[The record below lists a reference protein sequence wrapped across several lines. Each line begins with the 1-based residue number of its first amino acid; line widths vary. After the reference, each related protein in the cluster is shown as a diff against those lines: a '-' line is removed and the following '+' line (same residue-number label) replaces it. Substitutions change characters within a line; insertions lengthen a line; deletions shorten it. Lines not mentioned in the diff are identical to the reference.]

1 MIKDLLLEIGTEE
14 LPSSAVYS
22 AIEQIHKNSEKVLK
36 NYRIGYEK
44 INSYGSPRRIVLYIN
59 NIEETQSP
67 LTTKVLGPFKKDAYD
82 KDDKPTKVAIGFAK
96 AMGVNLDQLGIEI
109 GKKGEVVFAEKIES
123 GKKSID
129 VLPMILKEIIL
140 SLEFEKSMLWD
151 FPDLR
156 FSRPIRWVLSLF
168 GDELIDFSIDGIKS
182 NKFTYGHRLFG
193 KETILINNCSEYF
206 DKLKEKLVIV
216 DQNLRRKIILEEIK
230 RIEERIIED
239 KKLEG
244 NEIEHEKI
252 EDKIL
257 RKIIEKIKDK
267 KLKVKITPKVL
278 DEVVNLVEF
287 PQVMICNYP
296 EKFLKLPKEILVTA
310 MQSHQRYFPIED
322 IDGNLT
328 NLFVVAHN
336 GFKESEDLIKEGH
349 QRVLKA
355 RLEDASY
362 SFHKDISINFS
373 DRTELLKGIVYHD
386 KLGSLYNKIKRL
398 EELGTYLADIND
410 MQDLIDNLKQTVKL
424 CKNDL
429 TTKMVGEFP
438 ELQGVVGKIYTDS
451 SYIST
456 LYESSKLSGEEK
468 IVSKAIYEHYLPIQ
482 ADGDLP
488 ESKVGSIVSVV
499 DRLDNILG
507 MLSIGHIPTSS
518 QDPHAL
524 RRQASGIISIVLN
537 ISLSF
542 SLSDMITKNYEL
554 YKDQILHFLTQ
565 EEEGIQAATKANTVF
580 NNKKQVGKEADL
592 KFNHKNQNK
601 KESDFGKAFE
611 FSKEEIVKKVKDFI
625 LDRLK
630 AYLIS
635 LEHPS
640 ELFDAITSVSN
651 EQIVDIVERESAL
664 FEFVKSGNFE
674 DIIVPYER
682 CYNLSK
688 GEMSYPE
695 FYPVDDKLLS
705 HPTEIKLND
714 LIKTSERKIKEL
726 IDSKKYD
733 LVLKKLSSLR
743 PLVDKLFDDVLIME
757 KDINIKRNR
766 LSLLLLCVKTY
777 NMFCDFSKI
786 IHFVYKK

>member
-1 MIKDLLLEIGTEE
+1 MKGDKRLAKDLLLEIGTEE

-22 AIEQIHKNSEKVLK
+22 AIEQIHKNSEKVFK

-44 INSYGSPRRIVLYIN
+44 IKSYGSPRRIVLYIN

-67 LTTKVLGPFKKDAYD
+67 IITKVLGPFKKDSYNEEGN
-82 KDDKPTKVAIGFAK
+82 PTKVAIGFAK
-96 AMGVNLDQLGIEI
+96 AMGVSLDQLGIEI
-109 GKKGEVVFAEKIES
+109 GKKGKVVFAEKVES

-129 VLPMILKEIIL
+129 ILPGILKEIIL

-151 FPDLR
+151 FLDLK

-168 GDELIDFSIDGIKS
+168 GDELINFSIGGIKS

-193 KETILINNCSEYF
+193 KETILINNCSQYF
-206 DKLKEKLVIV
+206 TKLKEKLVIV

-230 RIEERIIED
+230 KIEERIIKD
-239 KKLEG
+239 KKIEG
-244 NEIEHEKI
+244 NEIEHKKI
-252 EDKIL
+252 EDKI
-257 RKIIEKIKDK
+257 IEKVKDK

-296 EKFLKLPKEILVTA
+296 EKFLKLPKEISVTA
-310 MQSHQRYFPIED
+310 MQSHQRYFPVED

-328 NLFVVAHN
+328 NLFVVVHN

-349 QRVLKA
+349 KRVLEA
-355 RLEDASY
+355 RLEDALY
-362 SFHKDISINFS
+362 SFNKDISINFS
-373 DRTELLKGIVYHD
+373 DRTELLKSIIFHD
-386 KLGSLYNKIKRL
+386 KLGSIYNKTKRL
-398 EELGTYLADIND
+398 EELGTYLANINNL
-410 MQDLIDNLKQTVKL
+410 QDLMDNLKRTARL

-429 TTKMVGEFP
+429 TTKMVDEFP
-438 ELQGVVGKIYTDS
+438 ELQGTIGNIYTDS
-451 SYIST
+451 STIIT
-456 LYESSKLSGEEK
+456 LYYPDSKLTEEPE
-468 IVSKAIYEHYLPIQ
+468 IVSKAIYEHYLPVQ

-488 ESKVGSIVSVV
+488 KTKVGSIISVV
-499 DRLDNILG
+499 DKLDNIVG

-524 RRQASGIISIVLN
+524 RRQSNGIISIVLN
-537 ISLSF
+537 LNFSF
-542 SLSDMITKNYEL
+542 PLSDIIGKTCEL
-554 YKDQILHFLTQ
+554 YRNQIS
-565 EEEGIQAATKANTVF
+565 NV
-580 NNKKQVGKEADL
+580 
-592 KFNHKNQNK
+592 
-601 KESDFGKAFE
+601 FE
-611 FSKEEIVKKVKDFI
+611 FSQEEIVKKVKDFI

-630 AYLIS
+630 AYLIN

-640 ELFDAITSVSN
+640 ELFNAIICVSN
-651 EQIVDIVERESAL
+651 EQIVDILERESAL
-664 FEFVKSGNFE
+664 FEFIKFRKFE

-688 GEMSYPE
+688 GGK
-695 FYPVDDKLLS
+695 FYPTDDKLLS

-714 LIKTSERKIKEL
+714 SIRIAEKKINEH

-733 LVLKKLSSLR
+733 LVLKELFSLR
-743 PLVDKLFDDVLIME
+743 PLVDRLFDDVLIME
-757 KDINIKRNR
+757 EDLNIRRNR
-766 LSLLLLCVKTY
+766 LSLLLYCVNIY
-777 NMFCDFSKI
+777 NKFCDFSKI

>member
-1 MIKDLLLEIGTEE
+1 MKGDKRLAKDLLLEIGTEE

-22 AIEQIHKNSEKVLK
+22 AIEQIHKNSEKVFK

-44 INSYGSPRRIVLYIN
+44 IKSYGSPRRIVLYIN

-67 LTTKVLGPFKKDAYD
+67 IITKVLGPFKKDSYNEEGN
-82 KDDKPTKVAIGFAK
+82 PTKVAIGFAK
-96 AMGVNLDQLGIEI
+96 AMGVSLDQLGIEI
-109 GKKGEVVFAEKIES
+109 GKKGKVVFAEKVES

-129 VLPMILKEIIL
+129 ILPGILKEIIL

-151 FPDLR
+151 FLDLK

-168 GDELIDFSIDGIKS
+168 GDELINFSIGGIKS

-193 KETILINNCSEYF
+193 KETILINNCSQYF
-206 DKLKEKLVIV
+206 TKLKEKLVIV

-230 RIEERIIED
+230 
-239 KKLEG
+239 
-244 NEIEHEKI
+244 KI
-252 EDKIL
+252 EDKI
-257 RKIIEKIKDK
+257 IEKVKDK

-296 EKFLKLPKEILVTA
+296 EKFLKLPKEISVTA
-310 MQSHQRYFPIED
+310 MQSHQRYFPVED

-328 NLFVVAHN
+328 NLFVVVHN

-349 QRVLKA
+349 KRVLEA
-355 RLEDASY
+355 RLEDALY
-362 SFHKDISINFS
+362 SFNKDISINFS
-373 DRTELLKGIVYHD
+373 DRTELLKSIIFHD
-386 KLGSLYNKIKRL
+386 KLGSLYNKTKRL
-398 EELGTYLADIND
+398 EELGTYLANINNL
-410 MQDLIDNLKQTVKL
+410 QDLMDNLKRTARL

-429 TTKMVGEFP
+429 TTKMVDEFP
-438 ELQGVVGKIYTDS
+438 ELQGTIGNVYTDS
-451 SYIST
+451 STIIT
-456 LYESSKLSGEEK
+456 LYYPDSKLTEEPE
-468 IVSKAIYEHYLPIQ
+468 IVSKAIYEHYLPVQ

-488 ESKVGSIVSVV
+488 KTKVGSIISVV
-499 DRLDNILG
+499 DKLDNIVG

-524 RRQASGIISIVLN
+524 RRQSNGIISIVLN
-537 ISLSF
+537 LNFSF
-542 SLSDMITKNYEL
+542 PLSDIIGKTYEL
-554 YKDQILHFLTQ
+554 YRNQIS
-565 EEEGIQAATKANTVF
+565 NV
-580 NNKKQVGKEADL
+580 
-592 KFNHKNQNK
+592 
-601 KESDFGKAFE
+601 FE
-611 FSKEEIVKKVKDFI
+611 FSQEEIVKKVKDFI

-630 AYLIS
+630 AYLIN

-640 ELFDAITSVSN
+640 ELFNAIICVSN
-651 EQIVDIVERESAL
+651 EQIVDILERESAL
-664 FEFVKSGNFE
+664 FEFVKFRKFE

-688 GEMSYPE
+688 GGK
-695 FYPVDDKLLS
+695 FYPTDDKLLS

-714 LIKTSERKIKEL
+714 SIRIAEKKINEH

-733 LVLKKLSSLR
+733 LVLKELFSLR
-743 PLVDKLFDDVLIME
+743 PLVDRLFDDVLIME
-757 KDINIKRNR
+757 EDLNIRRNR
-766 LSLLLLCVKTY
+766 LSLLLYCVNIY
-777 NMFCDFSKI
+777 NKFCDFSKI

>member
-1 MIKDLLLEIGTEE
+1 MVKDLLLEIGTEE

-67 LTTKVLGPFKKDAYD
+67 LITKVLGPFKKDAYD
-82 KDDKPTKVAIGFAK
+82 EESNPTKVAIGFAK
-96 AMGVNLDQLGIEI
+96 AMGVNLDQLGIVI
-109 GKKGEVVFAEKIES
+109 VKKGEVVFAEKIES

-129 VLPMILKEIIL
+129 ILPGILKEIIL

-151 FPDLR
+151 FPDLK

-168 GDELIDFSIDGIKS
+168 GDDLIDFSINGIES
-182 NKFTYGHRLFG
+182 NKFTYGHGLLG
-193 KETILINNCSEYF
+193 KEKILINNSSGYF
-206 DKLKEKLVIV
+206 DKLKEKFVIV
-216 DQNLRRKIILEEIK
+216 DQNSRRKIILKEIK
-230 RIEERIIED
+230 KIEERIIEG
-239 KKLEG
+239 KKIEG
-244 NEIEHEKI
+244 NEIEYKKI
-252 EDKIL
+252 ED
-257 RKIIEKIKDK
+257 KIIEKIKDK
-267 KLKVKITPKVL
+267 KIKVKITPKVL
-278 DEVVNLVEF
+278 NEVVNLVEF
-287 PQVMICNYP
+287 PQIIIGDYP

-310 MQSHQRYFPIED
+310 MQSHQRYFPVED
-322 IDGNLT
+322 EDGNLI
-328 NLFVVAHN
+328 NLFVVTHN

-349 QRVLKA
+349 QRVLEA

-398 EELGTYLADIND
+398 EESGVYLADINN
-410 MQDLIDNLKQTVKL
+410 MQDLMNNLKQTVKL

-468 IVSKAIYEHYLPIQ
+468 IVSEAIYEHYLPIQ

-499 DRLDNILG
+499 DRLDNIVG
-507 MLSIGHIPTSS
+507 MLSIGHIPTGS

-524 RRQASGIISIVLN
+524 RRQANGIISIVLN
-537 ISLSF
+537 IGLSF
-542 SLSDMITKNYEL
+542 PLSDMITKNYEL
-554 YKDQILHFLTQ
+554 YKNQILSSS
-565 EEEGIQAATKANTVF
+565 
-580 NNKKQVGKEADL
+580 
-592 KFNHKNQNK
+592 HKLIDDIGNK
-601 KESDFGKAFE
+601 KESDFEEAFE

-640 ELFDAITSVSN
+640 ELFDAVISTNN
-651 EQIVDIVERESAL
+651 EQIVDISERESAL
-664 FEFVKSGNFE
+664 FNFVKSKDFE

-688 GEMSYPE
+688 GE
-695 FYPVDDKLLS
+695 KLHPLNKKLFS
-705 HPTEIKLND
+705 HPTESELND
-714 LIKTSERKIKEL
+714 LIKTTETEIKEL
-726 IDSKKYD
+726 ISFKKYD
-733 LVLKKLSSLR
+733 LVLDKLSKLR
-743 PLVDKLFDDVLIME
+743 PVVDRLFDDVLIME
-757 KDINIKRNR
+757 KDENIKRNR

-777 NMFCDFSKI
+777 NLFCDFSKI
-786 IHFVYKK
+786 IHFVYKKIQRNTSF

>member
-1 MIKDLLLEIGTEE
+1 LVRDLLLEIGTEE

-59 NIEETQSP
+59 NMEETQSP
-67 LTTKVLGPFKKDAYD
+67 LVTKVLGPFKKDAYD
-82 KDDKPTKVAIGFAK
+82 EEGNATKVAIGFAK
-96 AMGVNLDQLGIEI
+96 AMGVSLNQLGIEI
-109 GKKGEVVFAEKIES
+109 AKKGKVIFAEKVES

-129 VLPMILKEIIL
+129 ILPEILKEIIL

-151 FPDLR
+151 FPDLK
-156 FSRPIRWVLSLF
+156 FSRPIRWILSLF

-206 DKLKEKLVIV
+206 TKLEEKYVIV

-230 RIEERIIED
+230 KIEERIVED
-239 KKLEG
+239 KKIKG
-244 NEIEHEKI
+244 DEIEHKNI

-257 RKIIEKIKDK
+257 EKIREKR
-267 KLKVKITPKVL
+267 LKVKITSKVL

-287 PQVMICNYP
+287 PQIIIGTYP
-296 EKFLKLPKEILVTA
+296 EKFLTLPKEILVTA
-310 MQSHQRYFPIED
+310 MQSHQRYFPVEE

-328 NLFVVAHN
+328 NLFVVVHN
-336 GFKESEDLIKEGH
+336 GFKENEDLIEEGH
-349 QRVLKA
+349 KRVLEA
-355 RLEDASY
+355 RLEDALY
-362 SFHKDISINFS
+362 SFNKDISINFS
-373 DRTELLKGIVYHD
+373 DRTELLKSIIFHD
-386 KLGSLYNKIKRL
+386 KLGSLYNKTKRL
-398 EELGTYLADIND
+398 EELGTHLANISSL
-410 MQDLIDNLKQTVKL
+410 QDLMDDLKRTAQL

-429 TTKMVGEFP
+429 TTKMVDEFP
-438 ELQGVVGKIYTDS
+438 ELQGTIGNIYTDS
-451 SYIST
+451 STIIT
-456 LYESSKLSGEEK
+456 LHYPDSKLTEEPE
-468 IVSKAIYEHYLPIQ
+468 IVSKAIYEHHLPIQ

-488 ESKVGSIVSVV
+488 KSKVGSIISVV
-499 DRLDNILG
+499 DKLDNIVG

-524 RRQASGIISIVLN
+524 RRQANGIISIILN
-537 ISLSF
+537 LNLSF
-542 SLSDMITKNYEL
+542 PLSDMIIKNYKL
-554 YKDQILHFLTQ
+554 YIT
-565 EEEGIQAATKANTVF
+565 NV
-580 NNKKQVGKEADL
+580 
-592 KFNHKNQNK
+592 
-601 KESDFGKAFE
+601 FE
-611 FSKEEIVKKVKDFI
+611 FSQEEIVKKVKDFI

-651 EQIVDIVERESAL
+651 EQIVDILERESAL
-664 FEFVKSGNFE
+664 FEFVKSGKFE

-688 GEMSYPE
+688 GEKIYPIDE
-695 FYPVDDKLLS
+695 TLLS
-705 HPTEIKLND
+705 HPTEVKLNN
-714 LIKTSERKIKEL
+714 LIKTSKQKIKEL

-743 PLVDKLFDDVLIME
+743 PLVDRLFDDVLIME
-757 KDINIKRNR
+757 ENLNIRRNR
-766 LSLLLLCVKTY
+766 LSLLLYCVNTY
-777 NMFCDFSKI
+777 NEFCDFSKI
-786 IHFVYKK
+786 IHFVYKE

>member
-1 MIKDLLLEIGTEE
+1 MAKDLLLEIGTEE
-14 LPSSAVYS
+14 LPSAAVYS
-22 AIEQIHKNSEKVLK
+22 AIEQIHKNSEKVLE

-44 INSYGSPRRIVLYIN
+44 INSYGSPRRIVIYIN
-59 NIEETQSP
+59 KIEETQSP
-67 LTTKVLGPFKKDAYD
+67 LITKVLGPFKKDAYD
-82 KDDKPTKVAIGFAK
+82 ERGNATKVAIGFAK
-96 AMGVNLDQLGIEI
+96 AMGVSLDQLGIEI
-109 GKKGEVVFAEKIES
+109 AKKGEVVFAEKVES

-129 VLPMILKEIIL
+129 ILPGILKEIIL

-151 FPDLR
+151 FPDLK

-206 DKLKEKLVIV
+206 TKLEEKYVIV
-216 DQNLRRKIILEEIK
+216 DQNLRRKIILKEIK
-230 RIEERIIED
+230 KIEERIIGD
-239 KKLEG
+239 RKIKG
-244 NEIEHEKI
+244 DEIKHKKI

-257 RKIIEKIKDK
+257 EKIREE
-267 KLKVKITPKVL
+267 KLKVKITSKVL

-287 PQVMICNYP
+287 PQIIIGTYP
-296 EKFLKLPKEILVTA
+296 EKFLTLPKEILVTA
-310 MQSHQRYFPIED
+310 MQSHQRYFPVED

-328 NLFVVAHN
+328 NLFVVVHN

-349 QRVLKA
+349 KRVLEA
-355 RLEDASY
+355 RLEDALY
-362 SFHKDISINFS
+362 SFNKDISINFS
-373 DRTELLKGIVYHD
+373 DRTELLKSIIFHD
-386 KLGSLYNKIKRL
+386 KLGSLYNKTKRL
-398 EELGTYLADIND
+398 EELGTYLANINNL
-410 MQDLIDNLKQTVKL
+410 QDLTNNLKRTARL

-429 TTKMVGEFP
+429 TTKMVDEFP
-438 ELQGVVGKIYTDS
+438 ELQGTIGNIYTDS
-451 SYIST
+451 STIIT
-456 LYESSKLSGEEK
+456 LYYPDSKLTEEPE
-468 IVSKAIYEHYLPIQ
+468 IVSKAIYEHHLPIQ

-488 ESKVGSIVSVV
+488 KTKVGSIISVV
-499 DRLDNILG
+499 DKLDNIVG

-524 RRQASGIISIVLN
+524 RRQANGIISIILDIN
-537 ISLSF
+537 LSF
-542 SLSDMITKNYEL
+542 PLSDMIFLNDGL
-554 YKDQILHFLTQ
+554 YRKQIS
-565 EEEGIQAATKANTVF
+565 GV
-580 NNKKQVGKEADL
+580 
-592 KFNHKNQNK
+592 
-601 KESDFGKAFE
+601 FE
-611 FSKEEIVKKVKDFI
+611 FSQKEIVKKVKDFI

-651 EQIVDIVERESAL
+651 EQIVDILQRESAL
-664 FEFVKSGNFE
+664 FEFVKSGKFE

-688 GEMSYPE
+688 GEKIYPIDE
-695 FYPVDDKLLS
+695 TLLS
-705 HPTEIKLND
+705 HPTEVKLNN
-714 LIKTSERKIKEL
+714 LIKTSEQKIKEL

-743 PLVDKLFDDVLIME
+743 PLVDRLFDDVLIME
-757 KDINIKRNR
+757 EDLNIRRNR
-766 LSLLLLCVKTY
+766 LSLLLYCVNTY
-777 NMFCDFSKI
+777 DKFCDFSKI

>member
-1 MIKDLLLEIGTEE
+1 MKRLVKDLLLEIGTEE

-59 NIEETQSP
+59 NIEETQSS

-109 GKKGEVVFAEKIES
+109 GKKGDVVFAEKIES

-129 VLPMILKEIIL
+129 VLPKILKEIIL

-182 NKFTYGHRLFG
+182 NEFTYGHRLFG

-230 RIEERIIED
+230 KIEERIIKD
-239 KKLEG
+239 KKIEG
-244 NEIEHEKI
+244 NEIEHKKI
-252 EDKIL
+252 ED
-257 RKIIEKIKDK
+257 KIIEKIKDK

-287 PQVMICNYP
+287 PQITIGDYP

-310 MQSHQRYFPIED
+310 MQSHQRYFPVED

-336 GFKESEDLIKEGH
+336 GFKESEYLIKEGH

-398 EELGTYLADIND
+398 EELGTYLADKND
-410 MQDLIDNLKQTVKL
+410 MQDLIDNLKRTVKL

-451 SYIST
+451 SYIIT

-488 ESKVGSIVSVV
+488 ESKIGSIVSVV
-499 DRLDNILG
+499 DKLDNIVG

-524 RRQASGIISIVLN
+524 RRQASGIISIVLD
-537 ISLSF
+537 IGLSF
-542 SLSDMITKNYEL
+542 PLSDMITKNYKL
-554 YKDQILHFLTQ
+554 YKDQIQTLSHSKKTLELSQ
-565 EEEGIQAATKANTVF
+565 KETV
-580 NNKKQVGKEADL
+580 K
-592 KFNHKNQNK
+592 
-601 KESDFGKAFE
+601 
-611 FSKEEIVKKVKDFI
+611 IVKDFI

-640 ELFDAITSVSN
+640 ELFDDITSVSN

-664 FEFVKSGNFE
+664 FNFVKSGKFE

-688 GEMSYPE
+688 GEMFYPG

>member
-1 MIKDLLLEIGTEE
+1 MKGDKRLAKDLLLEIGTEE

-22 AIEQIHKNSEKVLK
+22 AIEQIHKNSEKVFK

-44 INSYGSPRRIVLYIN
+44 IESYGSPRRIVLYIN

-67 LTTKVLGPFKKDAYD
+67 IITKVLGPFKKDSYD
-82 KDDKPTKVAIGFAK
+82 EEGNPTKVAIGFAK
-96 AMGVNLDQLGIEI
+96 AMGVSLDQLGIEI
-109 GKKGEVVFAEKIES
+109 GKKGKVVFAEKVES

-129 VLPMILKEIIL
+129 ILPGILKEIIL

-151 FPDLR
+151 FLDLK

-168 GDELIDFSIDGIKS
+168 GDELINFSIDGIKS

-193 KETILINNCSEYF
+193 KEAILINNCSQYF
-206 DKLKEKLVIV
+206 TKLKKKLVIV

-230 RIEERIIED
+230 KIEERIIKD
-239 KKLEG
+239 KKIEG
-244 NEIEHEKI
+244 NEIEHKKI
-252 EDKIL
+252 EDKI
-257 RKIIEKIKDK
+257 IEKVKDK

-296 EKFLKLPKEILVTA
+296 EKFLKLPKEISVTA
-310 MQSHQRYFPIED
+310 MQSHQRYFPVED

-328 NLFVVAHN
+328 NLFVVVHN

-349 QRVLKA
+349 KRVLEA
-355 RLEDASY
+355 RLEDALY
-362 SFHKDISINFS
+362 SFNKDISINFS
-373 DRTELLKGIVYHD
+373 DRTELLKSIIFHD
-386 KLGSLYNKIKRL
+386 KLGSLYNKTKRL
-398 EELGTYLADIND
+398 EELGTYLANINNL
-410 MQDLIDNLKQTVKL
+410 QDLMDYLKRTAQL

-429 TTKMVGEFP
+429 TTKMVDEFP
-438 ELQGVVGKIYTDS
+438 ELQGTIGNIYTDS
-451 SYIST
+451 LNIIT
-456 LYESSKLSGEEK
+456 LYYPDSKLTEEPE
-468 IVSKAIYEHYLPIQ
+468 IVSKAIYEHYLPVQ

-488 ESKVGSIVSVV
+488 KTKVGSIISVV
-499 DRLDNILG
+499 DKLDNIVG

-524 RRQASGIISIVLN
+524 RRQANGIISIVLN
-537 ISLSF
+537 LNLSF
-542 SLSDMITKNYEL
+542 PLSDIIGKTYEL
-554 YKDQILHFLTQ
+554 YRNQIS
-565 EEEGIQAATKANTVF
+565 NV
-580 NNKKQVGKEADL
+580 
-592 KFNHKNQNK
+592 
-601 KESDFGKAFE
+601 FE
-611 FSKEEIVKKVKDFI
+611 FSQEEIVKKVKDFI

-630 AYLIS
+630 AYLIN

-640 ELFDAITSVSN
+640 ELFNAIICVSN
-651 EQIVDIVERESAL
+651 EEIVDILERESAL
-664 FEFVKSGNFE
+664 FEFVKSRKFE

-688 GEMSYPE
+688 GEK
-695 FYPVDDKLLS
+695 FYPTDDKLLS

-714 LIKTSERKIKEL
+714 SIGIAEKKINKH

-733 LVLKKLSSLR
+733 LVLKELFSLR
-743 PLVDKLFDDVLIME
+743 PLVDRLFDDVLIIE
-757 KDINIKRNR
+757 EDLNIRRNR
-766 LSLLLLCVKTY
+766 LSLLLYCVNNY
-777 NMFCDFSKI
+777 NKFCDFSKI